1 MEKKLRSMIAY
12 SDHDIYAVKHQ
23 WESNPR
29 TFGRWLV
36 SDHPTFE
43 DAKKLVNAGIT
54 MIEGDQKSYV
64 SVDQFGEVMDTR
76 LSYDDSNHDPEIDY
90 TYLHMKDQWHVSD
103 NGIDWDT
110 VEDQITYE
118 DQQALKKTAELTDYQ
133 KKVKLY

>member
-43 DAKKLVNAGIT
+43 DAKKLVNGGIT
-54 MIEGDQKSYV
+54 MIEGDHMMTVIMIQ
-64 SVDQFGEVMDTR
+64 R
-76 LSYDDSNHDPEIDY
+76 L
-90 TYLHMKDQWHVSD
+90 
-103 NGIDWDT
+103 
-110 VEDQITYE
+110 IT
-118 DQQALKKTAELTDYQ
+118 LICI
-133 KKVKLY
+133 